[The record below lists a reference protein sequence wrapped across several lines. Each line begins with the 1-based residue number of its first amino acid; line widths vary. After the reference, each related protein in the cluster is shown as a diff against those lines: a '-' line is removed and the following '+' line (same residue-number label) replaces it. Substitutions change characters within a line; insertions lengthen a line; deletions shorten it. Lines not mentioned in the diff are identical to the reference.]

1 MPQKP
6 KDQPDDHSSV
16 PTKAQGNDISSDLAF
31 RPNPLRRLGA
41 SLPWI
46 YTLVGP
52 GLGSGL
58 VAYYLVIQGMP
69 QHFLGQILGLLVVSI
84 FLGLGLSHGTT
95 LALILGYQL
104 GMVGIVVWVPA
115 FILANVVGLLGAR
128 WWLRAAGNIDTLMIK
143 NPKAK
148 DQIQRLDQR
157 LASQGAWAIFWF
169 RMSPVVPFALG
180 TMVLAR
186 TKIKMRTIFIMG
198 LLGAVPRTLVVMQL
212 GTLAPDIRLLLEG
225 KQQPTW
231 SMVVGVLLLV
241 ISAVG
246 LWVWGRTQLA
256 QPDAQKTSI
265 QDRSPQ

>member
-1 MPQKP
+1 MP
-6 KDQPDDHSSV
+6 KDQPDDPSKV
-16 PTKAQGNDISSDLAF
+16 PSNDFSSDLAY

-46 YTLVGP
+46 YTMVGP
-52 GLGSGL
+52 GIGSGL
-58 VAYYLVIQGMP
+58 VAYYLVSQGMP
-69 QHFLGQILGLLVVSI
+69 AHFLGQLLCLLVVSI

-95 LALILGYQL
+95 LALLLGYQL
-104 GMVGIVVWVPA
+104 GMVGIGIWVPA
-115 FILANVVGLLGAR
+115 FLLANVVGLVGAR
-128 WWLRAAGNIDTLMIK
+128 WWLRAAGNIDTLLLK

-186 TKIKMRTIFIMG
+186 TKIRMRIIFIMG

-212 GTLAPDIRLLLEG
+212 GSLAPDVRLLLEG

-231 SMVVGVLLLV
+231 SMLVGVFLLA
-241 ISAVG
+241 ISAGG
-246 LWVWGRTQLA
+246 LWVWGRTQLT
-256 QPDAQKTSI
+256 QPDSQKTS
-265 QDRSPQ
+265 SPNKLPQ